1 MVSINYC
8 PERGDVVW
16 LDFNPQAGHEQ
27 KGRRPAIV
35 LSPSQY
41 NNKVGLALICPITS
55 QVKNYPFEVKLPD
68 KFIVSGVV
76 ISDQIKSLDWRMRNA
91 EFIDKAPN
99 DIIEE
104 TINKFSTLIKL

>member
-1 MVSINYC
+1 MVNIDYC

-41 NNKVGLALICPITS
+41 NGKVGLALICLITS
-55 QVKNYPFEVKLPD
+55 QIKNYPFEVRLPEG
-68 KFIVSGVV
+68 FNVSGVI
-76 ISDQIKSLDWRMRNA
+76 ISDQIKSLDWKMRNV
-91 EFIDKAPN
+91 EFIDKVPN
-99 DIIEE
+99 SIIVEV
-104 TINKFSTLIKL
+104 ISKFRTLIHY